1 MKTQIATTPVTIE
14 YENQIINAQEVIED
28 LKKIIE
34 RKDTEITELRR
45 QIDWFIAQIKKNN
58 KRIFGQSS
66 EKTEYVSGVE
76 AISLFNEV
84 EREAD
89 LNQPEPEIEEV
100 IIPEHTIIKHKKQVG
115 QRDKMLE
122 GLEVETTEYVL
133 NEDERICEIHHCEM
147 PIIGKEVVRRE
158 IEIIPA
164 KVSVKELVRYAYGCR
179 PCETEG
185 LYGANIAKA
194 VVPPALIPNSVASPS
209 AVAYVMYEKYV
220 IAVPLNR
227 QEDDLAL
234 HGLKLPRQTMANWV
248 IICAQRYFV
257 PVYEEMHKKL
267 LTYDILQDDET
278 TVQVL
283 KEEGRKPTTQSYM
296 WLYRSA
302 ERIAPPII
310 LFEYQPTRSGDH
322 PKRFL
327 AGFLGKY
334 IICDGYKGYDNISE
348 DIKLQGCFS
357 HCRRYYMDAVDVVP
371 KDARADCEAM
381 KGVEFCNKLFDIE
394 RRLKKCSDEE
404 RYQKRLVQS
413 KPVLDNFFTW
423 ASETSK
429 IALDKTRLGKAITYT
444 LNQWDNLSRFL
455 EDGRLEIHNNA
466 SEQAIRPFTVARKNF
481 MFCDTVNGANASAVT
496 FSIISTAQ
504 ANGLD
509 PRAYLVFLLDQ
520 MRFVVRAGPP
530 GSEIVTEAISHL
542 LPWSPDIPD
551 SCKIKKK

>member
-1 MKTQIATTPVTIE
+1 MKTQIEKTPDTIE
-14 YENQIINAQEVIED
+14 YENQIANQLGAIED
-28 LKKIIE
+28 LRKIIE
-34 RKDTEITELRR
+34 RKDMEITELKR

-58 KRIFGQSS
+58 KRTFGQSS

-84 EREAD
+84 ECEAD
-89 LNQPEPEIEEV
+89 PNRPEPEIEDV
-100 IIPEHTIIKHKKQVG
+100 IIPEHTVTKRKKQVG
-115 QRDKMLE
+115 QRDKVLE
-122 GLEVETTEYVL
+122 GLEVETVEYVI
-133 NEDERICEIHHCEM
+133 NKDENSCQIHHCELQV
-147 PIIGKEVVRRE
+147 IGKEVVRRE
-158 IEIIPA
+158 VEIIPA
-164 KVSVKELVRYAYGCR
+164 KVTVKEHVRYAYGCR

-185 LYGANIAKA
+185 LYGANIVKA
-194 VVPPALIPNSVASPS
+194 DVPPALIPNSLASAS

-220 IAVPLNR
+220 NAMPLNR
-227 QEDDLAL
+227 QENDLAL
-234 HGLKLPRQTMANWV
+234 QGLKLPRQTMANWV
-248 IICAQRYFV
+248 ITCAQKYFE
-257 PVYEEMHKKL
+257 PVYEEMRKEL
-267 LTYDILQDDET
+267 LTHDIIQDDET

-296 WLYRSA
+296 WLYRST
-302 ERIAPPII
+302 ERVGPPVI

-327 AGFLGKY
+327 AGYKGY
-334 IICDGYKGYDNISE
+334 INCDGYKGYNNISE

-357 HCRRYYMDAVDVVP
+357 HCRRYYTDAVDIVP

-381 KGVEFCNKLFDIE
+381 KGVKFCNKLFEIE
-394 RRLKKCSDEE
+394 RRLINCSNEQRFE
-404 RYQKRLVQS
+404 KRLEQS
-413 KPVLDNFFTW
+413 KPVLDDFLAW
-423 ASETSK
+423 ASTMNDV
-429 IALDKTRLGKAITYT
+429 ALDKTRLGKAITYT
-444 LNQWDNLSRFL
+444 LNQWDNLCRFL

-466 SEQAIRPFTVARKNF
+466 AEQAIRPFTIARKNF
-481 MFCDTVNGANASAVT
+481 MFCDTVNGARASAVT

-530 GSEIVTEAISHL
+530 GSEIVAQAISHL

-551 SCKIKKK
+551 SCKFKKK

>member
-1 MKTQIATTPVTIE
+1 MKTQIVTTPATIE
-14 YENQIINAQEVIED
+14 YANQIANPLEIIED

-34 RKDTEITELRR
+34 RKDTEIAELRH

-58 KRIFGQSS
+58 KRTFGQSS

-84 EREAD
+84 ECEAD
-89 LNQPEPEIEEV
+89 PNQPEPEIEEV
-100 IIPEHTIIKHKKQVG
+100 IIPEHTVTKRKKQAG
-115 QRDKMLE
+115 HRDKVLE
-122 GLEVETTEYVL
+122 GLEVETVEHVL
-133 NEDERICEIHHCEM
+133 NEDERICQIHHCELQ
-147 PIIGKEVVRRE
+147 IIGKEVVRRE
-158 IEIIPA
+158 VEIIPA
-164 KVSVKELVRYAYGCR
+164 KVAVIEHVRYAYGCR

-185 LYGANIAKA
+185 LYGANIVKA
-194 VVPPALIPNSVASPS
+194 DVPPALIPNSLASPS
-209 AVAYVMYEKYV
+209 SVAYVMYEKYV

-227 QEDDLAL
+227 QENDLAL

-248 IICAQRYFV
+248 IICAQKYLE
-257 PVYEEMHKKL
+257 PVYEEMHKEL
-267 LTYDILQDDET
+267 LTHDIIQDDET

-296 WLYRSA
+296 WLYRST
-302 ERIAPPII
+302 ERVGPQII

-327 AGFLGKY
+327 AGYKGKY

-357 HCRRYYMDAVDVVP
+357 HCRRYYTDAVDVVP
-371 KDARADCEAM
+371 KEARADCEAM
-381 KGVEFCNKLFDIE
+381 KGVVFCNKLFDIE

-404 RYQKRLVQS
+404 RYQKRLKLS
-413 KPVLDNFFTW
+413 KPVLDDFFAW

-466 SEQAIRPFTVARKNF
+466 AEQAIRPFTIARKNF
-481 MFCDTVNGANASAVT
+481 MFCDTVNGARASAVT
-496 FSIISTAQ
+496 FSIIATAQ

-509 PRAYLVFLLDQ
+509 PRAYLVFLLDR

-530 GSEIVTEAISHL
+530 GSEIVAESISHL
-542 LPWSPDIPD
+542 LPWSSDIPD
-551 SCKIKKK
+551 SCKFKKK

>member
-1 MKTQIATTPVTIE
+1 MKTQIATTPDTIE
-14 YENQIINAQEVIED
+14 YGNQIVNPLEVIED
-28 LKKIIE
+28 LRKIIE

-58 KRIFGQSS
+58 KRTFGQSS
-66 EKTEYVSGVE
+66 EKTEYVSGAE

-84 EREAD
+84 ECEAD
-89 LNQPEPEIEEV
+89 PNRPEPEIEEV
-100 IIPEHTIIKHKKQVG
+100 IIPEHTVKKQKKQVG
-115 QRDKMLE
+115 HRDKVLE
-122 GLEVETTEYVL
+122 GLDVETVEYVL
-133 NEDERICEIHHCEM
+133 NEDERICQLHHCEM

-158 IEIIPA
+158 VEIVPA
-164 KVSVKELVRYAYGCR
+164 KVTVKELVRYAYGCR

-194 VVPPALIPNSVASPS
+194 DVPPALIPNSIASPS

-248 IICAQRYFV
+248 IICALKYLV
-257 PVYEEMHKKL
+257 PVYEQMHKKL
-267 LTYDILQDDET
+267 LTYDIIQDDET

-283 KEEGRKPTTQSYM
+283 NEEGRKPTTKSYM

-302 ERIAPPII
+302 ERIGPPII
-310 LFEYQPTRSGDH
+310 LFEYQPTRSADH

-327 AGFLGKY
+327 AGFNGKY
-334 IICDGYKGYDNISE
+334 IICDGYKGYDSISE
-348 DIKLQGCFS
+348 SIKLQGCFS
-357 HCRRYYMDAVDVVP
+357 HCRRYYMDAVNVVP
-371 KDARADCEAM
+371 KDARADCAAM

-404 RYQKRLVQS
+404 RYQKRLVLS
-413 KPVLDNFFTW
+413 KPVLDDFFVW
-423 ASETSK
+423 ASEMSK
-429 IALDKTRLGKAITYT
+429 VALDKTMLGKAITYT
-444 LNQWDNLSRFL
+444 LNQWDNLTRFL

-466 SEQAIRPFTVARKNF
+466 SEQAIRPFTIARKNF
-481 MFCDTVNGANASAVT
+481 MFCDTVNGARASAVT
-496 FSIISTAQ
+496 FSIIATAQ

-509 PRAYLVFLLDQ
+509 PRAYLVFLLDR
-520 MRFVVRAGPP
+520 MRFVVRSDPP
-530 GSEIVTEAISHL
+530 DSDILAESISLL

-551 SCKIKKK
+551 SCKFKKK